1 MLPPESLE
9 GRAEVCSAED
19 GEGAPADVLIT
30 LVSPLPCAFSGGELR
45 WAEGAASEASDGFAI
60 AMDLTNNVCV
70 APADRAVS

>member
-9 GRAEVCSAED
+9 WRPEVGSVED
-19 GEGAPADVLIT
+19 REGTPADVLIT

-60 AMDLTNNVCV
+60 AMDLTNNV
-70 APADRAVS
+70 

>member
-9 GRAEVCSAED
+9 GRAEVGSVED
-19 GEGAPADVLIT
+19 GEGAPADVLIA

-60 AMDLTNNVCV
+60 GMDLTNGVLV
-70 APADRAVS
+70 APANRAVI